1 MSASKAR
8 MAQLLEVQAA
18 FIDRQEQLVVAML
31 QSLVDITK
39 DNPDLDWALKDLDIP
54 QRLWMQVAI

>member
-18 FIDRQEQLVVAML
+18 FIDRQEQLIVAML

>member
-1 MSASKAR
+1 
-8 MAQLLEVQAA
+8 MAQLLQVQAA
-18 FIDRQEQLVVAML
+18 FIDRQEELIVTLL
-31 QSLVDITK
+31 QSLVDIAQ

>member
-8 MAQLLEVQAA
+8 MTQLLEVQAV
-18 FIDRQEQLVVAML
+18 FIDRQEELIIAML